1 MLTAKITF
9 RQHRGH
15 QSYLIAFSPR
25 TDFNTFTLAVDPY
38 FDHTRP
44 PPATAPPSTGMR
56 NATGYWECG
65 VPLDLAIASPSF
77 TYHLGH
83 ATQRADVFGGQPTKI
98 LGSPTFVSE
107 MGRCEWFPQERLQV
121 LEQGVPYVKF
131 FSLGNCKVEIELLCE
146 EPHAWGIKFCLRD
159 LASRG
164 WSCMSCLIAP
174 SGIEAATA
182 KPWISTLGPAGT
194 KRVAST
200 EGPRQDMLEAA
211 YKGERGKLDLLL
223 HPFPQPRHP
232 PDGGGAGGGGRG
244 GSSLFSRSTW
254 SRNAFEILY
263 PVEAGIWVCPT
274 DACQTAARGLLTPT
288 QKEAALRGHDI
299 DVYGGFEEA
308 GVRVV
313 EPEVGRTYTVQFN
326 ARRDMGSM
334 AVGYAKKTRQSTW
347 GLRLASA
354 ASSQSERYRGF
365 FTGHSARKSVAEDLS
380 RTQM

>member
-1 MLTAKITF
+1 MPPELS
-9 RQHRGH
+9 HRLLS
-15 QSYLIAFSPR
+15 QDS
-25 TDFNTFTLAVDPY
+25 NTFTLAVDPY

-44 PPATAPPSTGMR
+44 PPATAPPSTRIR

-65 VPLDLAIASPSF
+65 VPLDLAIASPPF

-98 LGSPTFVSE
+98 LGSLTFVSE
-107 MGRCEWFPQERLQV
+107 MGRCEWFPQERLQA

-131 FSLGNCKVEIELLCE
+131 FNLGNCKVEIELLCE
-146 EPHAWGIKFCLRD
+146 GPHAWGIKFCLRD
-159 LASRG
+159 RASRE

-174 SGIEAATA
+174 SGIKAATT
-182 KPWISTLGPAGT
+182 KPLTSTLRPAGT

-200 EGPRQDMLEAA
+200 EGPRQGMLEAA
-211 YKGERGKLDLLL
+211 YKGEYGKLDLLL

-232 PDGGGAGGGGRG
+232 PGGGGGGGGGG
-244 GSSLFSRSTW
+244 GSSLFSRWTW

-263 PVEAGIWVCPT
+263 PVEAGMWVCPT
-274 DACQTAARGLLTPT
+274 DACQVTARARVLVARQLLTLT
-288 QKEAALRGHDI
+288 QREAALRSHDI
-299 DVYGGFEEA
+299 DVYRGFEEV

-313 EPEVGRTYTVQFN
+313 EPEVGRTYTVQFS
-326 ARRDMGSM
+326 ARRDMRSM

-354 ASSQSERYRGF
+354 ASSQSERHRGF

-380 RTQM
+380 GVSHMQM